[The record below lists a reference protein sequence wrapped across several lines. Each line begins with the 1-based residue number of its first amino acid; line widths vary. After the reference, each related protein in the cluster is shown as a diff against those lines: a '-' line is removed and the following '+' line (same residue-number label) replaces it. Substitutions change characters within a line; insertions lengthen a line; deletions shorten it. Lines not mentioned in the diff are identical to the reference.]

1 VKQISDKV
9 CEEMAPGGD
18 GHVRF
23 SVGALAALQETT
35 ESSLVFMFEM
45 SNQLAIH
52 ARRVTV
58 MPRDVQLFR
67 EFVDALQPENY
78 LSGKR
83 ELKQSL
89 VEERR
94 KQTATVLV
102 SDRDQRRFKRTQ
114 ELARRQRGSGTH
126 RQPMHA

>member
-1 VKQISDKV
+1 
-9 CEEMAPGGD
+9 MAPGGD

-45 SNQLAIH
+45 SNRLAIH
-52 ARRVTV
+52 ARRITV
-58 MPRDVQLFR
+58 MPQDLQLFR

-78 LSGKR
+78 LSSKR
-83 ELKQSL
+83 ELKDSL

-94 KQTATVLV
+94 NTSATIRV
-102 SDRDQRRFKRTQ
+102 SDREQRRFKRTQ
-114 ELARRQRGSGTH
+114 ALAKRQRARGIH
-126 RQPMHA
+126 CQPPQS

>member
-1 VKQISDKV
+1 VKQISDQV
-9 CEEMAPGGD
+9 CDEMAPGGG

-45 SNQLAIH
+45 SNRLAMH

-58 MPRDVQLFR
+58 MPRDVHLFR

-78 LSGKR
+78 LSNRRK
-83 ELKQSL
+83 LKESL
-89 VEERR
+89 AEERR
-94 KQTATVLV
+94 KKAASIRV
-102 SDRDQRRFKRTQ
+102 SDREQRRFKRIQ
-114 ELARRQRGSGTH
+114 EMVRRQRRVGPQKSS
-126 RQPMHA
+126 MHA